1 MAVSSLDIRKPSSN
15 HPDLVELAGY
25 HAYLNIKE
33 RSQFEVN
40 NTEYTVLNTRYEHR
54 TGLDAMTVQNDIT
67 QEVTIVFVGTDAA
80 GKYGN
85 QDILTDVQLLS
96 PIEPRQIKAARAYYK
111 EMSEKY
117 EISSITGN
125 SLGGG
130 LSLAVGVQNP
140 HLNVLHRGFLR
151 Y

>member
-1 MAVSSLDIRKPSSN
+1 MTKKGMPTKARIN
-15 HPDLVELAGY
+15 EPDLVELAGY
-25 HAYLNIKE
+25 HAYLSKGVGKRIK
-33 RSQFEVN
+33 VN
-40 NTEYTVLNTRYEHR
+40 NNNYTVVDTNYDHP
-54 TGLDAMTVQNDIT
+54 TGLDALTVVNEST
-67 QEVTIVFVGTDAA
+67 NEYTIVFVGTDAA
-80 GKYGN
+80 GKYGQ

-96 PIEPRQIKAARAYYK
+96 PIEPRQIKAARTYYK

-117 EISSITGN
+117 EISLITGN

>member
-1 MAVSSLDIRKPSSN
+1 MD
-15 HPDLVELAGY
+15 
-25 HAYLNIKE
+25 
-33 RSQFEVN
+33 
-40 NTEYTVLNTRYEHR
+40 TRYEHP
-54 TGLDAMTVQNDIT
+54 TGLDAMTVRNEVT
-67 QEVTIVFVGTDAA
+67 KEVTIVFVGTDAA

-85 QDILTDVQLLS
+85 QDILTDIQLLS